1 MRTINFF
8 IFFSLFLLVYGLI
21 NYYIFL
27 RGWQLIPRGSALR
40 PWYAIVFL
48 LVASS
53 YIVGRVLERYSVCL
67 ASDAAIFTGS
77 FWFAIMTYIFLGL
90 IVVDLFRLMNL
101 AIPFLPPSVIETGS
115 HAKYI
120 IAAVIST
127 AALLTVTAG
136 YLNAASPNIRTIEV
150 VLSKKTVPHNGL
162 RIALATDIHLGIIIG
177 NSRLDRMVKI
187 LNDMNPDI
195 ILLAGDIVDE
205 DLAPVIEKNL
215 GETLRGLR
223 AKYGVYAVT
232 GNHEYIGGVE
242 EAVRYLSEH
251 GITVLRDKAVLIDGS
266 FYVVGREDRSIT
278 GFTGEKRKPLKQIM
292 AGLDKRLPIILMDHQ
307 PYHLEDAVASGIDL
321 QLSGHTHNGQMWPF
335 NYITRAIYEISYGYM
350 QKGDTHVYVSS
361 GFGTWG
367 PPVRV
372 GTGAEIVQ
380 IIINRMK

>member
-1 MRTINFF
+1 MNFF

-53 YIVGRVLERYSVCL
+53 YIVGRVLERYSVCI

-77 FWFAIMTYIFLGL
+77 FWFAIMTYVFIGL
-90 IVVDLFRLMNL
+90 VVVDLFRLINL
-101 AIPFLPPSVIETGS
+101 AIPLLPSYVIETGN

-120 IAAVIST
+120 IAAAIS
-127 AALLTVTAG
+127 AGALLIVTAG
-136 YLNAASPNIRTIEV
+136 YVNASSPHVRTLEV
-150 VLSKKTVPHNGL
+150 VLSNKTVPHNGL

-177 NSRLDRMVKI
+177 NSRLDRMVKMI
-187 LNDMNPDI
+187 NDMNPDI

-242 EAVRYLSEH
+242 EAVRYLTEH
-251 GITVLRDKAVLIDGS
+251 GITVLRDNAVLIDNS

-278 GFTGEKRKPLKQIM
+278 GFTGKKRKPLNEIIS
-292 AGLDKRLPIILMDHQ
+292 GLDKRFPIILMDHQ
-307 PYHLEDAVASGIDL
+307 PFQLEEAVVNGIDL
-321 QLSGHTHNGQMWPF
+321 QLSGHTHHGQMWPF
-335 NYITRAIYEISYGYM
+335 NYITRAIYEKSYGYM
-350 QKGDTHVYVSS
+350 QRGDTHVYVSS

-372 GTGAEIVQ
+372 GTGAEIAH
-380 IIINRMK
+380 ITINRRK